1 MDNAVAVVLLTPI
14 FYPVIEA
21 MGGNLVYFGVL
32 FIFAL
37 AIGQITPP
45 VGLCLFVS
53 CNIADESIERIS
65 IEIIPFVVVLIVI
78 LLILNF
84 FSESHY
90 FYSQYFRYIANCE
103 GTRYEK
109 RI

>member
-1 MDNAVAVVLLTPI
+1 
-14 FYPVIEA
+14 

-84 FSESHY
+84 FPSLITFIPNISG
-90 FYSQYFRYIANCE
+90 I
-103 GTRYEK
+103 
-109 RI
+109 